1 MLFILDIFGT
11 IVFAITGSLVG
22 KNKQMDIFGVIVVAL
37 VTALGGGTLRD
48 ILLGNLPVFWISRPE
63 IIVICVISAI
73 LTFFLSN
80 KLAFPRRTL
89 LLSDAIG
96 LATFSVIGA
105 QTAITFHPIIAII
118 MGGMTGTAGGIIRD
132 LLSDE
137 IPVILRHDIY
147 ATAAMS
153 GASVFVLLYHA
164 DVDTNFALLLGAL
177 VTLLI
182 RLLAIRRRWNLPK
195 ATSTSYNDTGV
206 G

>member
-1 MLFILDIFGT
+1 MLVLLEIFGT

-22 KNKQMDIFGVIVVAL
+22 KNKQMDIFGVMVIAL

-48 ILLGNLPVFWISRPE
+48 ILLGRLPVFWISQPE
-63 IIVICVISAI
+63 IIIVCILSAI
-73 LTFFLSN
+73 FTFYASG
-80 KLAFPRRTL
+80 KIRFPRRTL

-105 QTAITFHPIIAII
+105 QTAIGFHPLIAVI

-137 IPVILRHDIY
+137 IPVILRRDIY

-153 GASVFVLLYHA
+153 GALIFTLLYHSGVA
-164 DVDTNFALLLGAL
+164 DDLAL
-177 VTLLI
+177 VVGAIVTLVI
-182 RLLAIRRRWNLPK
+182 RLVAIRRRWNLPK
-195 ATSTSYNDTGV
+195 ADTS
-206 G
+206 

>member
-1 MLFILDIFGT
+1 MLVLLDIFGT

-22 KNKQMDIFGVIVVAL
+22 KRKQMDIFGVVVVAL

-63 IIVICVISAI
+63 IIVICVVSA
-73 LTFFLSN
+73 LFTFFASSR
-80 KLAFPRRTL
+80 LAFPRRTL

-105 QTAITFHPIIAII
+105 QTAIAFHPIIAII
-118 MGGMTGTAGGIIRD
+118 MGAMTGTAGGIIRD

-137 IPVILRHDIY
+137 IPIILRRDIY

-153 GASVFVLLYHA
+153 GATVFVILYHTSVNH
-164 DVDTNFALLLGAL
+164 DFALVCGAV
-177 VTLLI
+177 VTLFI
-182 RLLAIRRRWNLPK
+182 RLLAIRRRWNLP
-195 ATSTSYNDTGV
+195 TSP
-206 G
+206 